1 MYLNYQT
8 VFVKFVDMQSGGA
21 LMQRAVGSKPKL
33 LIIVTALVIS
43 FLFIPVILPHIMHP
57 SMIYHIFLHIIS
69 LIIAL
74 FLSIVSI
81 LSYKRSNSA
90 RVLFMTFGFFALSV
104 IEILYLFHA
113 TANLEDVIIP
123 IVDIELSHIILFVML
138 TLFGIGVLKVN
149 K

>member
-1 MYLNYQT
+1 
-8 VFVKFVDMQSGGA
+8 
-21 LMQRAVGSKPKL
+21 MQRAIGSKSKL
-33 LIIVTALVIS
+33 LIIVTASVIAILS
-43 FLFIPVILPHIMHP
+43 IPVILPHITHP

-81 LSYKRSNSA
+81 LSYKRSNSG
-90 RVLFMTFGFFALSV
+90 RILFMTLGFFALAV

-113 TANLEDVIIP
+113 TANIEDVIIP
-123 IVDIELSHIILFVML
+123 IVDIELSHVILFVML